1 MATIGHQFFDQL
13 VRKWSASG
21 YEVVTQLSSSSY
33 HLGTLL
39 DRLGTLQDPL
49 GTLLDHL
56 VTSPDHSIPYQII
69 W

>member
-1 MATIGHQFFDQL
+1 MYSKPSGHQAIGHQYFDQL
-13 VRKWSASG
+13 VSKWSASG
-21 YEVVTQLSSSSY
+21 Y

-56 VTSPDHSIPYQII
+56 VTSPDHSVPYQII
-69 W
+69 WGPY